1 MIGDTYLL
9 EQIMHI
15 LVVTSY
21 YRDLIDFSVCVNT
34 VALNNKSEAISIGFD
49 ERPVLEFFLLYHQW
63 IKKFFSFEETTN
75 KKHGLDIRFFTHRL
89 VIKKWRNEE
98 KHPKSVIPLI

>member
-1 MIGDTYLL
+1 MFQIQFSCLFVCLFLLIVEMIMIGDTYLL

-21 YRDLIDFSVCVNT
+21 YRDLIDFFVCVNT

-49 ERPVLEFFLLYHQW
+49 ERPVLEFFLLYHQ
-63 IKKFFSFEETTN
+63 
-75 KKHGLDIRFFTHRL
+75 
-89 VIKKWRNEE
+89 
-98 KHPKSVIPLI
+98 